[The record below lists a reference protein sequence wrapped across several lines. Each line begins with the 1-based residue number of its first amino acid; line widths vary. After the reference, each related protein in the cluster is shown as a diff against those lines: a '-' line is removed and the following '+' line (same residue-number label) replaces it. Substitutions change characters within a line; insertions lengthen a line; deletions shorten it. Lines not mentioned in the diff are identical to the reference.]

1 MVICGLHTNFSVR
14 YWVSYT
20 LYISFTGSVIPF
32 MKWNELPRVTWPVSN
47 TPTPPPR
54 PFLQWALYPQIG
66 SVIPFM
72 KWNELPRVT
81 WPVSN
86 TVPPPP
92 LPPMSPL
99 SSNWFKNKPL
109 SGLLARLQCITWYEN
124 CLPSTGFFRA
134 SWKISTLTTWF
145 PSVRNNCY
153 IWNSLLRE
161 TSSKS
166 ILLSR
171 KRFSALDHMI

>member
-1 MVICGLHTNFSVR
+1 MSYQGLLGQF
-14 YWVSYT
+14 
-20 LYISFTGSVIPF
+20 LI
-32 MKWNELPRVTWPVSN
+32 
-47 TPTPPPR
+47 PPPR

-72 KWNELPRVT
+72 KWNELSRVT

-86 TVPPPP
+86 TVSPPPPP

-99 SSNWFKNKPL
+99 SSNLFKNKPL